1 MTQTFSRRDVLRQG
15 LAIAAAAG
23 IAPALGLAAG
33 RYGEEDWLFQ
43 PAGQLEQA
51 SPWFDRLPPS

>member
-23 IAPALGLAAG
+23 IAPG
-33 RYGEEDWLFQ
+33 RYGGEDWLFQ